1 MPLVEAR
8 GNPDNRYAARRPFN
22 VDRLRA
28 SLAALALVT
37 ITAHVCAEPA
47 PAPPSR
53 PGADGSVVIGE
64 PAALPAKSRKSRT
77 IFACRAA
84 ALVEFSDRPC
94 DMAAT
99 SRSLEFTTGTG
110 PGATPTT
117 RPRETVASTLPKVS
131 VPPTQAESAAHDDEA
146 QKKKCATLQG
156 QLDAVDSRMRE
167 GYAARDAARLWN
179 RWRELKAELHTSAC

>member
-8 GNPDNRYAARRPFN
+8 GNPGNKYPARRPFN
-22 VDRLRA
+22 VGRLRA

-37 ITAHVCAEPA
+37 ITAHLCAEPA
-47 PAPPSR
+47 PAQPPRS
-53 PGADGSVVIGE
+53 GADGSAIVVE
-64 PAALPAKSRKSRT
+64 PDPVPAKSRKFRT
-77 IFACRAA
+77 IFACHVG

-131 VPPTQAESAAHDDEA
+131 VPPAEAESAARDDEA
-146 QKKKCATLQG
+146 QQKKCATLQG

-167 GYAARDAARLWN
+167 GYGARDAARLWN
-179 RWRELKAELHTSAC
+179 RWRELKAELHRAC

>member
-1 MPLVEAR
+1 MSLVEAR
-8 GNPDNRYAARRPFN
+8 GNPDNRYAAGRPFN

-47 PAPPSR
+47 PARPSR
-53 PGADGSVVIGE
+53 PGADGSVVSGE
-64 PAALPAKSRKSRT
+64 PAAVPAKSRKSRT
-77 IFACRAA
+77 IFACHTA

-94 DMAAT
+94 DVDVGPRRDRSN
-99 SRSLEFTTGTG
+99 SRREQV
-110 PGATPTT
+110 PVRHQPT

-131 VPPTQAESAAHDDEA
+131 VPPAQAESVAHDDEA

-167 GYAARDAARLWN
+167 GYGRARCRAPVESLA
-179 RWRELKAELHTSAC
+179 

>member
-1 MPLVEAR
+1 MSLVEAR
-8 GNPDNRYAARRPFN
+8 GNPANRYAARRTFN

-28 SLAALALVT
+28 SVAALALVT
-37 ITAHVCAEPA
+37 ITAHVRAEPA
-47 PAPPSR
+47 PAQPSR
-53 PGADGSVVIGE
+53 PGADGSVVIGQ
-64 PAALPAKSRKSRT
+64 PAAVPAKSRKSRT
-77 IFACRAA
+77 IFACHTG

-94 DMAAT
+94 DVTAT

-117 RPRETVASTLPKVS
+117 RPRETMASTLPKVS
-131 VPPTQAESAAHDDEA
+131 VPRAQAESAAHDDEA

-167 GYAARDAARLWN
+167 GYGARDAARLWN

>member
-1 MPLVEAR
+1 MSHVEAR
-8 GNPDNRYAARRPFN
+8 GNQDNRCAARRPFN

-53 PGADGSVVIGE
+53 PGADGSVVFGE
-64 PAALPAKSRKSRT
+64 PAAVPAKSRKSRT
-77 IFACRAA
+77 IFACHAA

-110 PGATPTT
+110 PGAVPTT

-131 VPPTQAESAAHDDEA
+131 VPPAQAEPVAHDDEA

-167 GYAARDAARLWN
+167 GYGARDAARLWN